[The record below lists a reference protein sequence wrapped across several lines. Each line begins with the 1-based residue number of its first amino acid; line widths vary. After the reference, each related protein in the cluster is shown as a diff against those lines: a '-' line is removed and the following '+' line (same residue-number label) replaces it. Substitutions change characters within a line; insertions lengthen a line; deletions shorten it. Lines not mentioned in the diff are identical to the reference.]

1 MHEHWRYQQVDC
13 YIHSHKHMCI
23 ACDICGYFVGANM
36 SGLYREWQHV
46 DLSAVLL
53 VDMSW
58 LQLCPSGGLDSLGRP
73 FRREA
78 SPIGCSGS
86 VSGLQHAY
94 FELCLCCRV
103 GHAANSRGHARDKR
117 MLIGHSYV
125 KMRWRTER
133 SGSGAVA
140 LPCRPCGQLR
150 WRRRCRCC
158 WRACKRRQVCVRI
171 VARTK
176 SFGSCLSV

>member
-1 MHEHWRYQQVDC
+1 M
-13 YIHSHKHMCI
+13 
-23 ACDICGYFVGANM
+23 
-36 SGLYREWQHV
+36 

-86 VSGLQHAY
+86 VSALQHVY

-117 MLIGHSYV
+117 MLIGHSYCLS
-125 KMRWRTER
+125 RTPKCGGEQNAP
-133 SGSGAVA
+133 GAVQLLCLVSHA
-140 LPCRPCGQLR
+140 VSCVGAGAAGAAGGHARGGKCVSGLWRGPSRSARVCQCRLLGQSCVTV
-150 WRRRCRCC
+150 CRQEFAPA
-158 WRACKRRQVCVRI
+158 W
-171 VARTK
+171 
-176 SFGSCLSV
+176 